1 MKVINIMLEDKE
13 HARLKEKK
21 GTLTWK
27 EVLVN
32 GFSWKKE

>member
-1 MKVINIMLEDKE
+1 MKVVNIMLEDKE
-13 HARLKEKK
+13 HELLKAKK
-21 GTLTWK
+21 GKLTWK